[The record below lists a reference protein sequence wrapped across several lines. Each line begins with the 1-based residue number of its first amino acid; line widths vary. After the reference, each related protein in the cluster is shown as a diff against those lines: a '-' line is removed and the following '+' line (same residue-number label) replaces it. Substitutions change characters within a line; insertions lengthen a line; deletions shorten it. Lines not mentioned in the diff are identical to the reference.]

1 MPESHR
7 IPIETA
13 AATGS
18 APEVA
23 AVHHETDSDD
33 WIVFCHGLRSDKS
46 GSYEGRCRRAVRE
59 GYNAVRFDC
68 RGCGESDGTFVDAT
82 LEARLADLRAVT
94 EYFDP
99 DSYVLFG
106 SSFGGKMAFHA
117 AATDD
122 RVRAVATRA
131 PVTTTDTF
139 DEYRSTIDRDGGG
152 YSSRPANGS
161 TVGSSRRWIATPST
175 MSSNRSRSRS
185 RSSTAVPTTSSIPP
199 TVSRPLGDSRPTSSS
214 SGSPAKA
221 IASRGWPRTDC
232 GSDCSTG
239 SSGPAA
245 RAGGADP
252 LCSG

>member
-7 IPIETA
+7 ISIETA
-13 AATGS
+13 TATGA

-23 AVHHETDSDD
+23 AVHHEADSDD

-68 RGCGESDGTFVDAT
+68 RGCGESDGAFVDAT
-82 LEARLADLRAVT
+82 LEARLADLRGVI

-106 SSFGGKMAFHA
+106 SSFGGKVAFHA

-122 RVRAVATRA
+122 RARAVATRA

-139 DEYRSTIDRDGGG
+139 DDSRDTIDRDGAVQFETGE
-152 YSSRPANGS
+152 RIDRRFLEALDRHPFDDVIGS
-161 TVGSSRRWIATPST
+161 L
-175 MSSNRSRSRS
+175 
-185 RSSTAVPTTSSIPP
+185 AVP
-199 TVSRPLGDSRPTSSS
+199 V
-214 SGSPAKA
+214 A
-221 IASRGWPRTDC
+221 IFH
-232 GSDCSTG
+232 
-239 SSGPAA
+239 
-245 RAGGADP
+245 GGADDVVDP
-252 LCSG
+252 ADSFAAAQRLETDVLLERFAGEGHRFSQAGERRLRDRLFGWLEWGDS

>member
-1 MPESHR
+1 MPKSHR

-13 AATGS
+13 TATGS
-18 APEVA
+18 PPEVA
-23 AVHHETDSDD
+23 AVHHQADSDD

-68 RGCGESDGTFVDAT
+68 RGCGESDGAFVDAT

-106 SSFGGKMAFHA
+106 SSFGGKMSFHA

-139 DEYRSTIDRDGGG
+139 DEYRSTIDRDGAVQFETGERIDRRFLEALDRYPFDDVVESLSVPVAIFHGG
-152 YSSRPANGS
+152 DDDVVDPA
-161 TVGSSRRWIATPST
+161 
-175 MSSNRSRSRS
+175 
-185 RSSTAVPTTSSIPP
+185 
-199 TVSRPLGDSRPTSSS
+199 DSF
-214 SGSPAKA
+214 A
-221 IASRGWPRTDC
+221 
-232 GSDCSTG
+232 
-239 SSGPAA
+239 AA
-245 RAGGADP
+245 RRLETDVLLERFAGEGHRFSRAAEDRLRKRLFDWLEWAGGE
-252 LCSG
+252 SGRC